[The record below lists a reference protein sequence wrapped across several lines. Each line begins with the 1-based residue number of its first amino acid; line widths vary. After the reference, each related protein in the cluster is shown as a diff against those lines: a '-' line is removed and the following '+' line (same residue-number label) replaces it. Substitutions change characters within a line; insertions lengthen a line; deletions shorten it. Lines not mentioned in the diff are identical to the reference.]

1 MAIAVHRKW
10 VKLVEEVRELS
21 GRNMT
26 VILKTGSGNIALTAT
41 YGPTAEASDKNKNI
55 YWEELSKE
63 MEANKNCIRIVA
75 GDFNARLFEIQADE
89 KRCFG
94 ANIIHRN
101 GYLSKGIA
109 NNTRDNRERFVDFA
123 KTQDMA
129 AINTFIEKP
138 PQKRITYKEKVP
150 QHNPERPEY
159 QGEDTGPYDHTKYA
173 QCDYWLVDKTH
184 QCTFKDC
191 EAKLEW
197 ARDSDHYPLFAKIQ
211 LNKKRGKKTR
221 KGKKRDCQVLETK
234 PRQVGRIQPQSLG
247 NTNGTTPSRMGQHPN
262 S

>member
-1 MAIAVHRKW
+1 MQSQTKTKKVTSDQFGKGQANNASKRDADYEHAGVAIAVHRKW

-75 GDFNARLFEIQADE
+75 GDFNARLFEIQPDE

-94 ANIIHRN
+94 ANTIHRN
-101 GYLSKGIA
+101 GYLTKGIA

-123 KTQDMA
+123 KHTRHGSD
-129 AINTFIEKP
+129 
-138 PQKRITYKEKVP
+138 
-150 QHNPERPEY
+150 QHF
-159 QGEDTGPYDHTKYA
+159 H
-173 QCDYWLVDKTH
+173 
-184 QCTFKDC
+184 
-191 EAKLEW
+191 
-197 ARDSDHYPLFAKIQ
+197 
-211 LNKKRGKKTR
+211 
-221 KGKKRDCQVLETK
+221 
-234 PRQVGRIQPQSLG
+234 
-247 NTNGTTPSRMGQHPN
+247 
-262 S
+262 